1 MRSEGPAQWRERL
14 EQRRESGQSVRKW
27 CEGIG
32 IAYGTY
38 KYWERK
44 LTRGTE
50 ESTEGE
56 VSFVEVIQTAKKRT
70 EPEEAPYAYRI
81 QVKDLYIEVGLS
93 ADPEQLGRIV
103 ERLRNP
109 C

>member
-1 MRSEGPAQWRERL
+1 MRSEGSAKWRERL
-14 EQRRESGQSVRKW
+14 EQRKESGQSVRKW
-27 CEGIG
+27 CEGNG

-44 LTRGTE
+44 LKRETE
-50 ESTEGE
+50 DGAEGE
-56 VSFVEVIQTAKKRT
+56 VRFVEVIQRAKMQS
-70 EPEEAPYAYRI
+70 EPEEARYAYRI
-81 QVKDLYIEVGLS
+81 QVRDVYIEVGLS